1 MNILGQIT
9 PQCHIEKEISN
20 KKMFRKIA
28 PKP

>member
-9 PQCHIEKEISN
+9 PQGHIEKEIRT

-28 PKP
+28 PRP